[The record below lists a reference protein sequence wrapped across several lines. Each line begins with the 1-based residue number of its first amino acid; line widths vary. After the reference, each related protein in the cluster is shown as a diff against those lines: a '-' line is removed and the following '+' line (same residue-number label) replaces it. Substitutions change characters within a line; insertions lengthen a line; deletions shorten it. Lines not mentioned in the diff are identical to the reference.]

1 MRIAIVHYH
10 LSPGGVTTIIRAAC
24 RGLAVEGVG
33 HVVLCGSAPAED
45 LPARLVP
52 DLAYLRTSAC
62 PAESLLEEMRE
73 AATEALGGP
82 PDVWHFHNHSLGKNI
97 LMPRVV
103 SLLAEAGDRLVL
115 QLHDLV
121 EDGRPGNHPM
131 VAEQPWLYPLSPRV
145 LYAFIN
151 GADHW
156 RFLSA
161 GMPEEGTI
169 LLPNPIPAAAATFP
183 APQERPPLILYPT
196 RAIRRKNPGEVLLLS
211 MFAPEGTRF
220 GITRAPEDPAAR
232 AIHDHWK
239 WLAEEMKLPVQ
250 FEVVDHTTP
259 DGESDSS
266 YASWIAASTHFITTS
281 VAEGFGMIFPEA
293 AALGKPV
300 IGREL
305 ETHPRSGGRPI
316 YQNILVPEEW
326 MPAGDLRRHLSHH
339 LSETHRL
346 YSRALSPKDTD
357 AAMAALLHDGHVDFG
372 NLPETLQREVL
383 LRLRDDPSLRPII
396 DGKPADEWMRDA
408 LTQPPA
414 PYTGQG
420 IPEGAYGRELISCYA
435 ALSGRPAGAVG
446 YTDPERVLDAYLSPE
461 NFHFLRTSIAKIRA
475 VIFDIYGTLLIAPP
489 GAVKHDPAFDPALR
503 EILSAAGH
511 DLGNSPTAVLNAAV
525 CRHHAESGHAHPEID
540 LMGVWQEVLGTTE
553 DVTDLITT
561 VENAWHPCQPMPRAR
576 ETLRRLSA
584 EGVTLGVLS
593 NAQANTL
600 PALDGTLGSVAHLLS
615 PELTIL
621 SYQHGIAKPSPE
633 LFQLLARRLEARGI
647 SPAETLFVGN
657 DPRQDILPAQA
668 AGFRTALFAGHPDS
682 LRPGECTPDLTL
694 RSLSE
699 IPSATSSF

>member
-24 RGLAVEGVG
+24 RGLSTAGVR
-33 HVVLCGSAPAED
+33 HVVLCGNAPAED

-52 DLAYLRTSAC
+52 DLAYLRTSAR
-62 PAESLLEEMRE
+62 PAESLLEEMRD
-73 AATEALGGP
+73 AAEEALGGP

-121 EDGRPGNHPM
+121 EDGRPGNHPL

-151 GADHW
+151 GADHR

-161 GMPEEGTI
+161 GMPEENTI
-169 LLPNPIPAAAATFP
+169 LLPNPIPGAAATLP
-183 APQERPPLILYPT
+183 APKEKPPLILYPT
-196 RAIRRKNPGEVLLLS
+196 RAIRRKNLGELLLLS
-211 MFAPEGTRF
+211 MFAPEDTRF
-220 GITRAPEDPAAR
+220 AITRAPEDPAAR
-232 AIHDHWK
+232 AIYDHWK
-239 WLAEEMKLPVQ
+239 WLAEEMELPVQ
-250 FEVVDHTTP
+250 FEVVDRTTP
-259 DGESDSS
+259 DGESDAS
-266 YASWIAASTHFITTS
+266 YASWIEASSHFITTS

-305 ETHPRSGGRPI
+305 ETHPRSGGSPI
-316 YQNILVPEEW
+316 YQNILVPGEW
-326 MPAGDLRRHLSHH
+326 MPPGALRRHLSRH
-339 LSETHRL
+339 LGETHRL
-346 YSRALSPKDTD
+346 YSRTLAPEDTD

-383 LRLRDDPSLRPII
+383 MRLRDDASLRPII
-396 DGKPADEWMRDA
+396 GEKPPDEWMRDA
-408 LTQPPA
+408 LAQPPA

-420 IPEGAYGRELISCYA
+420 IPDGEYDRELISCYA
-435 ALSGRPAGAVG
+435 SLSGRPAGGVG
-446 YTDPERVLDAYLSPE
+446 HVDPERVLDAYLSPE

-489 GAVKHDPAFDPALR
+489 GAVRHDPAFDPVLR

-511 DLGNSPTAVLNAAV
+511 DLGDSPTTVLHAAV
-525 CRHHAESGHAHPEID
+525 HRHHAASGHAHPEID
-540 LMGVWQEVLGTTE
+540 LAQVWQEVLGTTE
-553 DVTDLITT
+553 DVTDLITA
-561 VENAWHPCQPMPRAR
+561 VENAWHPCEPMPRAR
-576 ETLRRLSA
+576 ETLLRLSA

-600 PALDGTLGSVAHLLS
+600 PALDGTLGAVTPLLA
-615 PELTIL
+615 PELTVL

-668 AGFRTALFAGHPDS
+668 AGFRTALFAGHPGS
-682 LRPGECTPDLTL
+682 IRPGECTPDLTL

>member
-24 RGLAVEGVG
+24 RGLAAAGV
-33 HVVLCGSAPAED
+33 HHLVLCGNAPAED
-45 LPARLVP
+45 LPVRIVP
-52 DLAYLRTSAC
+52 DLRYLRTSAR
-62 PAESLLEEMRE
+62 PAEALLEEMRK
-73 AATEALGGP
+73 AAADALGGP

-103 SLLAEAGDRLVL
+103 SLLAEAGERLVL

-121 EDGRPGNHPM
+121 EDGRPGNHPL

-145 LYAFIN
+145 RYAFIN
-151 GADHW
+151 GTDHH
-156 RFLSA
+156 RFLAA
-161 GMPEEGTI
+161 GLPEENAI
-169 LLPNPIPAAAATFP
+169 LLPNPIPTAPPLPP
-183 APQERPPLILYPT
+183 APQEKPPLILYPT
-196 RAIRRKNPGEVLLLS
+196 RAIRRKNLGELLLLS

-220 GITRAPEDPAAR
+220 AITRAPEDPAAR

-239 WLAEEMKLPVQ
+239 WLAEELELPVQ
-250 FEVVDHTTP
+250 FGVVDRTVPH
-259 DGESDSS
+259 GENDAS

-293 AALGKPV
+293 AAFGKPV

-305 ETHPRSGGRPI
+305 ETHPRSGDRPI

-326 MPAGDLRRHLSHH
+326 MPAGYLRRHLSRH
-339 LSETHRL
+339 LGETHRL
-346 YSRALSPKDTD
+346 YKRRLAPEDTD
-357 AAMAALLHDGHVDFG
+357 SARAALLHDGHVDFG
-372 NLPETLQREVL
+372 NLPETLQREIL
-383 LRLRDDPSLRPII
+383 LRLRGDPSLRPII
-396 DGKPADEWMRDA
+396 GGKPADEWMREA
-408 LTQPPA
+408 LAQPPA

-420 IPEGAYGRELISCYA
+420 IPEGEYGRKLISYYA
-435 ALSGRPAGAVG
+435 SLSGRAPGAVG
-446 YTDPERVLDAYLSPE
+446 YADPERVLDAYLSPE

-511 DLGNSPTAVLNAAV
+511 DLGDSPTAVLHAAV
-525 CRHHAESGHAHPEID
+525 RRHHAESGHAHPEID
-540 LMGVWQEVLGTTE
+540 LMQVWQEVLGTTE
-553 DVTDLITT
+553 DVTDLITA
-561 VENAWHPCQPMPRAR
+561 VENAWHPCEPMPRAR
-576 ETLRRLSA
+576 ETLQRLSA

-600 PALDGTLGSVAHLLS
+600 PALDGTLGAVTHLLV
-615 PELTIL
+615 PELTLL
-621 SYQHGIAKPSPE
+621 SYQHGLAKPSPE
-633 LFQLLARRLEARGI
+633 LFQLLVRRLEACGI

-668 AGFRTALFAGHPDS
+668 AGFRTALFAGHSGS